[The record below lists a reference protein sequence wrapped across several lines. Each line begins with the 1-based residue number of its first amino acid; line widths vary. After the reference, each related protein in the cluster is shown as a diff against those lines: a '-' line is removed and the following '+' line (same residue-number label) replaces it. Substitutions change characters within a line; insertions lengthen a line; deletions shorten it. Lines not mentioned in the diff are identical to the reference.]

1 MSLEKNGYIRPGF
14 RIRRD
19 INDKLKM
26 YLLKNDLG
34 SVSKYVENAVLKELK
49 KDGIISQDDKNWF
62 YVCFLLT
69 LSHVRYNI

>member
-49 KDGIISQDDKNWF
+49 KDGIISQDDKN
-62 YVCFLLT
+62 
-69 LSHVRYNI
+69 